1 MLPGGGIDGMVRM
14 GCESGNPGASLRQDQ
29 GWATWYAADPS
40 LLQRV
45 REITA
50 STWAHLGVA
59 VTKAPSV
66 ELETYCILKLST
78 SYWGRIVLEKSSRM
92 SPASP
97 RRHQERLETGIWEQR
112 RRPSGTRKPT
122 S

>member
-1 MLPGGGIDGMVRM
+1 M
-14 GCESGNPGASLRQDQ
+14 GCKSGNPGAPLCLDQ
-29 GWATWYAADPS
+29 GRATWYAADPS

-78 SYWGRIVLEKSSRM
+78 SYWRGKNGARKIEQEELGVTT
-92 SPASP
+92 ASP
-97 RRHQERLETGIWEQR
+97 GASGNEDMGATG
-112 RRPSGTRKPT
+112 
-122 S
+122 